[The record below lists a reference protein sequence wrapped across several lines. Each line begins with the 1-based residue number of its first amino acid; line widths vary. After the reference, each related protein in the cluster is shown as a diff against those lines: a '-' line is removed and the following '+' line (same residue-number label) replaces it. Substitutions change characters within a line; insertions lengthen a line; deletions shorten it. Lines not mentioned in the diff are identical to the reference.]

1 MSVPLEQGSYSGDRE
16 QAGLGTLQRQL
27 ICPICLEVFTK
38 PVVILPCQHNLCRKC
53 ANDLYQ
59 PSLFQVRSG
68 GRFRCPSCSQEVVL
82 DRHGVYG
89 LQRNLLVENIIDVY
103 KQESTSSRSQSSKPA
118 GQPTCEE
125 HDGEKV
131 NIYCITCQVPT
142 CSLCKVFGA
151 HNTCQVAPLTQVYQQ
166 QKAELSEGVSS
177 LVALNGQ
184 VQAFISEL
192 EVTCKNVEDNC
203 KTQKQT
209 VCEKF
214 NRLLAILEERQRIMK
229 QRVTYEQEEKTGH
242 ARSLVRSYRES
253 VETNTKLV
261 ETATTTMEE
270 PEMAAFMKMAKDLI
284 VKVNEASSTCI
295 VETLEPGY
303 ENMDHYRVNF
313 NAEKRA
319 LYKLDFIKVE
329 EEGEEVPEAEPEP
342 EPECEP
348 VLDLKPETVLEP
360 ATVHEPVAL
369 PVLVQEL
376 EPESVPQP
384 VPVLVEDLRTEP
396 EQVPVTKRQLVPEH
410 VAVLEPV
417 AFPEHGTVLEPVA
430 FPEHGTVLE
439 PVAFPEHGTVL
450 EPLGVLEPES
460 ASSQVLDAEPV
471 LELKTVGECW
481 GLKDPAELTE
491 QVRDQAEGCDADML
505 KEEFCDQGGLNTQQ
519 AVTLFFFI
527 LALVIMLQT
536 VWAHIKSLAF
546 I

>member
-1 MSVPLEQGSYSGDRE
+1 MSVPLEQGSYPGDRDRE

-59 PSLFQVRSG
+59 PSLFQVGSG
-68 GRFRCPSCSQEVVL
+68 GRFRCPSCNQEVVL

-103 KQESTSSRSQSSKPA
+103 KQESQSSKPV

-125 HDGEKV
+125 HNGEKV

-166 QKAELSEGVSS
+166 QKAELSEEVSS
-177 LVALNGQ
+177 LVASNGQ
-184 VQAFISEL
+184 VQAFIDEL
-192 EVTCKNVEDNC
+192 EVTCKTVEENC

-214 NRLLAILEERQRIMK
+214 NRILAILEERQRIMK

-242 ARSLVRSYRES
+242 ARSLVQSYRES
-253 VETNTKLV
+253 VETSTKLA
-261 ETATTTMEE
+261 ETAVTTMEE
-270 PEMAAFMKMAKDLI
+270 PEMAAFMKIAKDLI

-329 EEGEEVPEAEPEP
+329 EEGEEVPEEAEPEP

-348 VLDLKPETVLEP
+348 VLDLEPEAVLEP

-369 PVLVQEL
+369 PALVQEL
-376 EPESVPQP
+376 EPELVPQPVPVTVSVP

-410 VAVLEPV
+410 VAVLEP
-417 AFPEHGTVLEPVA
+417 LE
-430 FPEHGTVLE
+430 
-439 PVAFPEHGTVL
+439 
-450 EPLGVLEPES
+450 VLEPES

-491 QVRDQAEGCDADML
+491 QLRDQAEGCDADL
-505 KEEFCDQGGLNTQQ
+505 QKEEFCDREGLNTQQ

>member
-1 MSVPLEQGSYSGDRE
+1 MSVPLEQGSYPGDRDRE

-38 PVVILPCQHNLCRKC
+38 PVVLLPCQHNLCRKC

-59 PSLFQVRSG
+59 PSLFQVGSG
-68 GRFRCPSCSQEVVL
+68 GRFRCPSCNQEVVL

-103 KQESTSSRSQSSKPA
+103 KQESTRSRSQSSKPA

-125 HDGEKV
+125 HNGEKV

-166 QKAELSEGVSS
+166 QKAELSEEVSS
-177 LVALNGQ
+177 LVASNGQ
-184 VQAFISEL
+184 VQAFIDEL
-192 EVTCKNVEDNC
+192 EVTCKTVEENC

-214 NRLLAILEERQRIMK
+214 NRILAILEERQRIMK

-253 VETNTKLV
+253 LETSTKLV
-261 ETATTTMEE
+261 ETAVTTMEE
-270 PEMAAFMKMAKDLI
+270 PEMAAFMKIAKDLI

-329 EEGEEVPEAEPEP
+329 EEGEEVPEEAEPEP

-348 VLDLKPETVLEP
+348 VLDLEPEAVLEP

-369 PVLVQEL
+369 PALVQEL
-376 EPESVPQP
+376 EPELVPQPVPVTVP

-410 VAVLEPV
+410 VAVLEP
-417 AFPEHGTVLEPVA
+417 LE
-430 FPEHGTVLE
+430 
-439 PVAFPEHGTVL
+439 
-450 EPLGVLEPES
+450 VLEPES

-491 QVRDQAEGCDADML
+491 QLRDQAEGCDADL
-505 KEEFCDQGGLNTQQ
+505 QKEEFCDREGLNTQQ

>member
-1 MSVPLEQGSYSGDRE
+1 MKSAPIQLF
-16 QAGLGTLQRQL
+16 TLC
-27 ICPICLEVFTK
+27 IAEC
-38 PVVILPCQHNLCRKC
+38 
-53 ANDLYQ
+53 
-59 PSLFQVRSG
+59 VRVGSG

-103 KQESTSSRSQSSKPA
+103 KQESTRSTSSKPA

-131 NIYCITCQVPT
+131 NIYCVTCQVPT

-177 LVALNGQ
+177 LVTSNGQ
-184 VQAFISEL
+184 VQAFINEL
-192 EVTCKNVEDNC
+192 EVTCKNVEENC

-209 VCEKF
+209 VCERF
-214 NRLLAILEERQRIMK
+214 DRMLAILEERRRIMT
-229 QRVTYEQEEKTGH
+229 QRVTDEQEERTGH
-242 ARSLVRSYRES
+242 ARSLVRSYGES

-261 ETATTTMEE
+261 ETAMATMQD
-270 PEMAAFMKMAKDLI
+270 PEMAAFVKTAKDLI

-303 ENMDHYRVNF
+303 ENMDHYR
-313 NAEKRA
+313 
-319 LYKLDFIKVE
+319 
-329 EEGEEVPEAEPEP
+329 EEGEPEP
-342 EPECEP
+342 ETECEP
-348 VLDLKPETVLEP
+348 VLDLEPEPVLEQATVL
-360 ATVHEPVAL
+360 EPVAL

-384 VPVLVEDLRTEP
+384 VLVPVLMEDLQTEP
-396 EQVPVTKRQLVPEH
+396 EPVPVQKRQLVPEH

-417 AFPEHGTVLEPVA
+417 AFPEHVAVLEPVA
-430 FPEHGTVLE
+430 FPEHVAVLE
-439 PVAFPEHGTVL
+439 PVE
-450 EPLGVLEPES
+450 VLEPES

-471 LELKTVGECW
+471 LELKTVGESW

-491 QVRDQAEGCDADML
+491 QFRGQAEGCDEDL
-505 KEEFCDQGGLNTQQ
+505 QKEEFCDQEGLNTQQ
-519 AVTLFFFI
+519 V
-527 LALVIMLQT
+527 
-536 VWAHIKSLAF
+536 
-546 I
+546 

>member
-1 MSVPLEQGSYSGDRE
+1 MSVPLEQGSYPGDRE
-16 QAGLGTLQRQL
+16 QAGLETLQRQL

-59 PSLFQVRSG
+59 VGSG

-118 GQPTCEE
+118 SQPTCEE

-166 QKAELSEGVSS
+166 QKAELSEMVSS
-177 LVALNGQ
+177 LVASNSQ
-184 VQAFISEL
+184 VQAFINEL
-192 EVTCKNVEDNC
+192 EVTCKNVEENS

-209 VCEKF
+209 VCERF
-214 NRLLAILEERQRIMK
+214 NRVLAILEERQRIMK
-229 QRVTYEQEEKTGH
+229 QRITYEQEEKTSH

-253 VETNTKLV
+253 VETSTKLV
-261 ETATTTMEE
+261 ETAMTTMQE
-270 PEMAAFMKMAKDLI
+270 PEMAAFMKIAKDLI
-284 VKVNEASSTCI
+284 VKVNVASSTCI

-319 LYKLDFIKVE
+319 LYKLDFIKEE
-329 EEGEEVPEAEPEP
+329 EEGEEVPEEAES

-348 VLDLKPETVLEP
+348 VLDLEPEAVLEP
-360 ATVHEPVAL
+360 ATVHEPMAL
-369 PVLVQEL
+369 PVLVQER

-384 VPVLVEDLRTEP
+384 VLEEELQTEPVPQPVLVEELQTEP
-396 EQVPVTKRQLVPEH
+396 EQVPVAKRQLV
-410 VAVLEPV
+410 
-417 AFPEHGTVLEPVA
+417 PEHGTVLEPVA
-430 FPEHGTVLE
+430 FPEHV
-439 PVAFPEHGTVL
+439 TVL
-450 EPLGVLEPES
+450 EPLEVLEPES
-460 ASSQVLDAEPV
+460 ASSQVLDAEPA

-491 QVRDQAEGCDADML
+491 EVRDQAEGYDADL
-505 KEEFCDQGGLNTQQ
+505 QKEEFCDQGGLNTQQ

-536 VWAHIKSLAF
+536 VWAHIKNLSF